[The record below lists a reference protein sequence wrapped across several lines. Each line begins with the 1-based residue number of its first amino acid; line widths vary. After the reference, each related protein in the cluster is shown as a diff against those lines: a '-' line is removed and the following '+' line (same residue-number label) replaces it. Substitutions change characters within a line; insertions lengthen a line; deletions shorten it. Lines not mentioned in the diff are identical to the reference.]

1 MRDGGGALET
11 IGATQSVN
19 DMLMQS
25 WRDVIELFP
34 LIPDGS
40 DASFG
45 TLRAV
50 GGFLVSAARGSDGV
64 VVAPVTLSS
73 TVGGNATVVAPWT
86 GRGLQ
91 VNRARDGQTVPTVA
105 VQTLAGLSHRF
116 ATTAGETFLL
126 TAGNLV
132 SRLEAGGVGDRR
144 S

>member
-1 MRDGGGALET
+1 MAFDPILLGPANPKFSVPPNYGTQDNLYMRDGGGALET

-64 VVAPVTLSS
+64 VVAPVTL
-73 TVGGNATVVAPWT
+73 AM
-86 GRGLQ
+86 
-91 VNRARDGQTVPTVA
+91 
-105 VQTLAGLSHRF
+105 
-116 ATTAGETFLL
+116 L
-126 TAGNLV
+126 TM
-132 SRLEAGGVGDRR
+132 
-144 S
+144 